1 MSVEPEGLALYLET
15 CPSSRFQTD
24 PLKSRHSEV
33 CAMAHD
39 EPAKKTPVRL
49 LIRNIGL
56 LLSGNLEQPI
66 LDADTVVAVDGKI
79 ATVGK
84 EKDVDS
90 ESATLIIDA
99 KGTTLAPGLIDSH
112 VHPVAGDWTP
122 RQNQIGWIDSYLHG
136 GVTTM
141 ISAGEVHTP
150 GRPKDVVGLKA
161 MAIFAQ
167 RAFSVF
173 RPGGVRIHA
182 GAPVIEHG
190 MVEEDFKDL
199 AAAGVTMLGE
209 VGLGS
214 VKDGATA
221 RQMVA
226 WARKFGM
233 QSTIHTGGP
242 SIPGSSLI
250 DKDIVLAADAD
261 VIGHINGGHT
271 ALPDDQIVT
280 LCEKSSRAL
289 EVVHNGNE
297 RAALLTL
304 RTARELK
311 QLDRVILGTDSP
323 AGSGVQPLGILRM
336 ISMLASLGEIPAEV
350 AFCLA
355 TGNTAKIRKLD
366 CGGIAPG
373 RDATFVMIDKAQHS
387 AGKTVLESIQR
398 GDLPGIGMVIVD
410 GVVSTQRSRNT
421 PPATTSPEIVRML

>member
-1 MSVEPEGLALYLET
+1 MV
-15 CPSSRFQTD
+15 
-24 PLKSRHSEV
+24 
-33 CAMAHD
+33 HD
-39 EPAKKTPVRL
+39 EPIKKPPARV

-56 LLSGNLEQPI
+56 LLSGILEQPI
-66 LDADTVVAVDGKI
+66 LDADTVLAVDGKV
-79 ATVGK
+79 AAVGK
-84 EKDVDS
+84 AKDVDS
-90 ESATLIIDA
+90 EGVTLIIDA

-122 RQNQIGWIDSYLHG
+122 RQNQIGWMDSYLHG

-167 RAFSVF
+167 RAFSSF

-182 GAPVIEHG
+182 GAPVLEHG
-190 MVEEDFKDL
+190 MVEQDFKDL

-226 WARKFGM
+226 WARKFGI

-271 ALPDDQIVT
+271 ALPDDQIIT
-280 LCEKSSRAL
+280 LCEKSARAL
-289 EVVHNGNE
+289 EIVHNGNE

-304 RTARELK
+304 RTANELK
-311 QLDRVILGTDSP
+311 QLERVILGTDSP

-336 ISMLASLGEIPAEV
+336 ISMLASLGEIPAEIG
-350 AFCLA
+350 FCFA

-366 CGGIAPG
+366 CGEIALG
-373 RDATFVMIDKAQHS
+373 RDATFVIIDKAQHS
-387 AGKTVLESIQR
+387 AGKTLLESIQR

-410 GVVSTQRSRNT
+410 GVVSAQRSRNT
-421 PPATTSPEIVRML
+421 PPATTSPEIVLGR

>member
-1 MSVEPEGLALYLET
+1 ANAKGTSKLVVRNVGL
-15 CPSSRFQTD
+15 
-24 PLKSRHSEV
+24 
-33 CAMAHD
+33 M
-39 EPAKKTPVRL
+39 
-49 LIRNIGL
+49 
-56 LLSGNLEQPI
+56 LSGDLGNPI

-79 ATVGK
+79 AAIGK
-84 EKDVDS
+84 EKDVDT
-90 ESATLIIDA
+90 AGADTVIDA

-122 RQNQIGWIDSYLHG
+122 RQNQLGWIDSYLHG
-136 GVTTM
+136 GVTAM

-167 RAFSVF
+167 RAFTAF

-190 MVEEDFKDL
+190 MVEEDFKEL

-221 RQMVA
+221 RQMVG
-226 WARKFGM
+226 WARKHGI

-242 SIPGSSLI
+242 AIPGSSLI
-250 DKDIVLAADAD
+250 DRDIVLAADAD

-271 ALPDDQIVT
+271 ALPDDQIVD
-280 LCEKSSRAL
+280 LCEKSPRAL
-289 EVVHNGNE
+289 EIVHNGNE

-311 QLDRVILGTDSP
+311 QLHRVILGTDSP
-323 AGSGVQPLGILRM
+323 AGSGVQPLGVVRL
-336 ISMLASLGEIPAEV
+336 ISMLSSLGEIPAEV
-350 AFCLA
+350 AICFA
-355 TGNTAKIRKLD
+355 TGNTARIRNLN
-366 CGGIAPG
+366 CGTLRPG
-373 RDATFVMIDKAQHS
+373 RDATFV
-387 AGKTVLESIQR
+387 L
-398 GDLPGIGMVIVD
+398 
-410 GVVSTQRSRNT
+410 
-421 PPATTSPEIVRML
+421 

>member
-1 MSVEPEGLALYLET
+1 
-15 CPSSRFQTD
+15 
-24 PLKSRHSEV
+24 
-33 CAMAHD
+33 MAHD
-39 EPAKKTPVRL
+39 EPVKKTQARL

-56 LLSGNLEQPI
+56 LLSGDLERPI
-66 LDADTVVAVDGKI
+66 LDADAVVAVDGKI
-79 ATVGK
+79 TAVGK
-84 EKDVDS
+84 EKDLDT
-90 ESATLIIDA
+90 EAATLIVDA

-167 RAFSVF
+167 RAFSAF

-226 WARKFGM
+226 WARKFGI

-271 ALPDDQIVT
+271 ALPDDQIVA

-336 ISMLASLGEIPAEV
+336 IVMLASLGEIPAEIAV
-350 AFCLA
+350 CFA

-366 CGGIAPG
+366 CGLVAAG
-373 RDATFVMIDKAQHS
+373 RPATFMMFDKAQHS
-387 AGKTVLESIQR
+387 AGKNVLDSMQR
-398 GDLPGIGMVIVD
+398 GDLPGIGTMIVD
-410 GVVSTQRSRNT
+410 GAVSTQRSRNT
-421 PPATTSPEIVRML
+421 PPATTAPEMVRGQ

>member
-1 MSVEPEGLALYLET
+1 
-15 CPSSRFQTD
+15 
-24 PLKSRHSEV
+24 
-33 CAMAHD
+33 MAQQ
-39 EPAKKTPVRL
+39 EPAQTKAQTKVV
-49 LIRNIGL
+49 IRNIGL
-56 LLSGNLEQPI
+56 LLTGDIKNPI
-66 LDADTVVAVDGKI
+66 LDADTVIAVNGKI
-79 ATVGK
+79 TAVGIS
-84 EKDVDS
+84 KDVDAEGAS
-90 ESATLIIDA
+90 LTIDA
-99 KGTTLAPGLIDSH
+99 KGTALAPGLIDSH

-122 RQNQIGWIDSYLHG
+122 RQNQLGWIDSYLHG

-167 RAFSVF
+167 RAFAAF

-199 AAAGVTMLGE
+199 AAAGVAMLGE

-221 RQMVA
+221 HQMVG
-226 WARKFGM
+226 WARKYGM

-271 ALPDDQIVT
+271 ALPPDQIVS

-297 RAALLTL
+297 KAGLLTL
-304 RTARELK
+304 RLAKELK
-311 QLDRVILGTDSP
+311 KLEQMILGTDSP

-336 ISMLASLGEIPAEV
+336 ISMLSSLGEIPAEI
-350 AFCLA
+350 AMCFA
-355 TGNTAKIRKLD
+355 TGNTAKIRKLT
-366 CGGIAPG
+366 GGIVEVG
-373 RDATFVMIDKAQHS
+373 RDATFVFIDKAQHS
-387 AGKTVLESIQR
+387 AGKTVLESIQA
-398 GDLPGIGMVIVD
+398 GDLPGIGMVMID
-410 GVVSTQRSRNT
+410 GLVSAQRSRNT
-421 PPATTSPEIVRML
+421 PPATRVPEIVSA

>member
-1 MSVEPEGLALYLET
+1 MAQGQTSESVP
-15 CPSSRFQTD
+15 
-24 PLKSRHSEV
+24 
-33 CAMAHD
+33 
-39 EPAKKTPVRL
+39 PARL
-49 LIRNIGL
+49 VIHNIGL
-56 LLSGNLEQPI
+56 LLSGDIGNPI
-66 LDADTVVAVDGKI
+66 LDADTVVAVNDKI
-79 ATVGK
+79 SAVGK
-84 EKDVDS
+84 EKDLDLSGATTVVD
-90 ESATLIIDA
+90 AN
-99 KGTTLAPGLIDSH
+99 GTTLMPGLIDSH

-122 RQNQIGWIDSYLHG
+122 RQNQLGWIDSYLHG

-161 MAIFAQ
+161 MAVFAQ
-167 RAFSVF
+167 RTFSAF

-221 RQMVA
+221 REMVA
-226 WARKFGM
+226 WARKYGM

-271 ALPDDQIVT
+271 ALPEDQIVT
-280 LCEKSSRAL
+280 LCEKSPRAL

-304 RTARELK
+304 RTATELK
-311 QLDRVILGTDSP
+311 KLDRVILGTDSP
-323 AGSGVQPLGILRM
+323 AGSGVQPLGILRV
-336 ISMLASLGEIPAEV
+336 ISMMSSLGEIPAEI
-350 AFCLA
+350 ALCFA
-355 TGNTAKIRKLD
+355 TGNTPEVRHLA
-366 CGGIAPG
+366 CGLVAAG
-373 RDATFVMIDKAQHS
+373 RAATFVIMDQAQHS
-387 AGKTVLESIQR
+387 AGKNLLASIQL
-398 GDLPGIGMVIVD
+398 GDLPGIGMVVVD
-410 GVVSTQRSRNT
+410 GLVSVLRSRNT
-421 PPATTSPEIVRML
+421 PPATTLP

>member
-1 MSVEPEGLALYLET
+1 MAQDDPGKSKT
-15 CPSSRFQTD
+15 QT
-24 PLKSRHSEV
+24 
-33 CAMAHD
+33 
-39 EPAKKTPVRL
+39 RL
-49 LIRNIGL
+49 VIRNIGL
-56 LLSGNLEQPI
+56 LLSGDLDQPI
-66 LDADTVVAVDGKI
+66 LDADTLVAVDGKI
-79 ATVGK
+79 TAVGK
-84 EKDVDS
+84 QKD
-90 ESATLIIDA
+90 IDIEGA
-99 KGTTLAPGLIDSH
+99 NLTMDARGTTLAPGLIDSH

-136 GVTTM
+136 GVTSM

-167 RAFSVF
+167 RAFSAF

-226 WARKFGM
+226 WARKFGI

-271 ALPDDQIVT
+271 ALPDDQIVS
-280 LCEKSSRAL
+280 LCEQSQRAL

-304 RTARELK
+304 RTAKELK

-336 ISMLASLGEIPAEV
+336 IAMLSSLGEIPAEV
-350 AFCLA
+350 AVCFA
-355 TGNTAKIRKLD
+355 TGNTAKIRKLE
-366 CGGIAPG
+366 CGLVAPG
-373 RDATFVMIDKAQHS
+373 RDATFVMLDKAQHS
-387 AGKTVLESIQR
+387 SGKDVLDSIQK
-398 GDLPGIGMVIVD
+398 GDLPGIGMMIVD
-410 GVVSTQRSRNT
+410 GAVSTQRSRNT
-421 PPATTSPEIVRML
+421 PPVTTAPAILPA

>member
-1 MSVEPEGLALYLET
+1 MAQDES
-15 CPSSRFQTD
+15 
-24 PLKSRHSEV
+24 LKS
-33 CAMAHD
+33 
-39 EPAKKTPVRL
+39 KTQTRIV
-49 LIRNIGL
+49 IRNIGL
-56 LLSGNLEQPI
+56 LLSGDLAQPI

-79 ATVGK
+79 TTVGK
-84 EKDVDS
+84 QKDVDV
-90 ESATLIIDA
+90 EGATLIIDA

-136 GVTTM
+136 GVTSM

-167 RAFSVF
+167 RAFSAF

-289 EVVHNGNE
+289 EIVHNGNE

-304 RTARELK
+304 RTAKELK

-336 ISMLASLGEIPAEV
+336 IAMLASLGEIPAEI
-350 AFCLA
+350 AMCLA

-366 CGGIAPG
+366 CGMIAAG
-373 RDATFVMIDKAQHS
+373 RAATFVMMDKAQHS
-387 AGKTVLESIQR
+387 AGKTVLDSIQR
-398 GDLPGIGMVIVD
+398 GDLPGIGMMIVD
-410 GVVSTQRSRNT
+410 GSVSTLRSRNT
-421 PPATTSPEIVRML
+421 PPATTAPEIVGR

>member
-1 MSVEPEGLALYLET
+1 
-15 CPSSRFQTD
+15 
-24 PLKSRHSEV
+24 
-33 CAMAHD
+33 MAQD
-39 EPAKKTPVRL
+39 EPVKSKVQTRL

-56 LLSGNLEQPI
+56 LLSGDLERPI
-66 LDADTVVAVDGKI
+66 LDADTVLAVDGKI
-79 ATVGK
+79 TAVGK
-84 EKDVDS
+84 KKDIDS
-90 ESATLIIDA
+90 DGATLVIDA

-136 GVTTM
+136 GVTSM

-167 RAFSVF
+167 RAFAAF

-226 WARKFGM
+226 WARKFGI

-280 LCEKSSRAL
+280 LCEKSTRAL

-304 RTARELK
+304 RTAKELK

-336 ISMLASLGEIPAEV
+336 ISMLASLGEIPAEI
-350 AFCLA
+350 AICFA

-366 CGGIAPG
+366 CGLVSLG
-373 RDATFVMIDKAQHS
+373 RPATFAMMDRAQHS

-398 GDLPGIGMVIVD
+398 GDLPGIGMMIVD
-410 GVVSTQRSRNT
+410 GVISTQRSRNT
-421 PPATTSPEIVRML
+421 PPATSAPEIVPA

>member
-1 MSVEPEGLALYLET
+1 
-15 CPSSRFQTD
+15 
-24 PLKSRHSEV
+24 
-33 CAMAHD
+33 MAHH
-39 EPAKKTPVRL
+39 ELAQKTPARL

-56 LLSGNLEQPI
+56 LLSGDLEQPI

-79 ATVGK
+79 TAVGK
-84 EKDVDS
+84 EKDIDS
-90 ESATLIIDA
+90 DGATLIIDA

-167 RAFSVF
+167 RAFSAF

-190 MVEEDFKDL
+190 MVEQDFKDL

-214 VKDGATA
+214 VKDGSTA

-226 WARKFGM
+226 WARRFGI

-304 RTARELK
+304 RTAKDLK

-336 ISMLASLGEIPAEV
+336 ISLLASLGEISAEIAV
-350 AFCLA
+350 CFA
-355 TGNTAKIRKLD
+355 TGNTARIRKLD
-366 CGGIAPG
+366 CGLIAPG

-410 GVVSTQRSRNT
+410 GMVSAQRSRNT
-421 PPATTSPEIVRML
+421 PPATTSPEMALG